1 MYNETECIPHSLFL
15 LLLSSVLIRHL
26 GQFSSA
32 LAKTNSL
39 IPWLNQIRVYLSH
52 KTTRQPLVLVQQFN
66 IVGVGGF

>member
-1 MYNETECIPHSLFL
+1 MHSSCTLFIAAFF
-15 LLLSSVLIRHL
+15 SIDTAL
-26 GQFSSA
+26 GQFISA